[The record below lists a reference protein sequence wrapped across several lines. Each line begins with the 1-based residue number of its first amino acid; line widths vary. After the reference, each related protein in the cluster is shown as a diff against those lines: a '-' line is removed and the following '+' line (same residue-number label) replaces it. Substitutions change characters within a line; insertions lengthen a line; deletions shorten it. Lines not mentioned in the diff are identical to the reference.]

1 MWNMLRY
8 FTAGESHGPCLT
20 TIIEG
25 VPAGFDIDIEKVNHD
40 LWRRQQG
47 YGRGGRMLIE
57 KDEVQVRS
65 GLRWGKTLGSPV
77 TFGIDN
83 RDWKNWTK
91 KMSPY
96 AEDEGQAIPVKKP
109 RPGHADLTGVL
120 KYGHSDIRNILER
133 ASARETVSRVAVG
146 SFCKQIIE
154 PFSVKVRGYLRSL
167 GGIEADVDGKSY
179 DEIYELAENS
189 PVRMAD
195 PEAEQKAI
203 ALIDECKKEGN
214 TLGGVFEVVATGL
227 PPGLGSHVHYDRKL
241 DGRLAQSL
249 MSIQAMKGVEI
260 GRGFDIAMRRG
271 SEVHDEIFFDPQG
284 MISDTRP
291 RMQPTN
297 FFRGSNNAGGL
308 EGGMTTGAPLVVRV
322 AMKPISTLM
331 SPLQSVN
338 LDTKQPEDASVER
351 SDVCSA
357 PAAAVIG
364 EAIVSFELARAF
376 LEKFGGDSLAEISR
390 NYDGYLDQIKSL

>member
-1 MWNMLRY
+1 MLRY

-20 TIIEG
+20 TIVEG
-25 VPAGFDIDIEKVNHD
+25 VPAGFDISIDKVNHD

-83 RDWKNWTK
+83 RDWKNWTR

-109 RPGHADLTGVL
+109 RPGHADLAGIL

-146 SFCKQIIE
+146 SFCKQLIA
-154 PFSVKVRGYLRSL
+154 PFSITVRGYLRSL
-167 GGIEADVDGKSY
+167 GGIAADVDGKSY
-179 DEIYELAENS
+179 DEIFERAENS

-195 PEAEQKAI
+195 PEAEKKAI

-214 TLGGVFEVVATGL
+214 TLGGVFEVVATGV
-227 PPGLGSHVHYDRKL
+227 PPGLGSHVHWDRKL
-241 DGRLAQSL
+241 DGRLARGL

-260 GRGFDIAMRRG
+260 GRGFDMAMRRG
-271 SEVHDEIFFDPQG
+271 SEVHDEIFFDPRHAS
-284 MISDTRP
+284 SDP
-291 RMQPTN
+291 RRMYPTD
-297 FFRGSNNAGGL
+297 FYRGSNNAGGL

-338 LDTKQPEDASVER
+338 LETRQPEDASVER

-376 LEKFGGDSLAEISR
+376 LEKFGGDSLAEINR
-390 NYDGYLDQIKSL
+390 NYDGYLEQIKSL